1 MECTKKAATAI
12 KRITYAGDD
21 DNNEGIAKMIA
32 ICGWFKGIET
42 LLLASN
48 EYTGGDDIAQLE
60 AILDIWKAFVHIT
73 YLDYDKIWYN
83 YKCDGKIDDESRTI

>member
-32 ICGWFKGIET
+32 ICG
-42 LLLASN
+42 
-48 EYTGGDDIAQLE
+48 
-60 AILDIWKAFVHIT
+60 
-73 YLDYDKIWYN
+73 
-83 YKCDGKIDDESRTI
+83 